1 VVTSEPGAAPVLA
14 RARALLLAHR
24 PEEALAELA
33 ALPAGD
39 AISAPAAHLRGWAL
53 LWLSRYPEAAETA
66 RAGLEAGGPD
76 PGLLQ
81 MLGRAE
87 QEMGRLEVAERALLD
102 GLALA
107 PQDPDLLCAYAR
119 LCLAAGQ
126 MDKAARLVDLAAAQA
141 PDAAVVYSTRA
152 QVAFAR
158 GDDREAQRI
167 SREYVAA
174 YPEDP
179 AAHAL
184 LGTASAARGQVG
196 EAYSGMRQAAAAA
209 PGEQIL
215 AESAL
220 EMRIAQHPLLAPVRP
235 IMRFGPLKTWVA
247 AIVVI
252 YGLRALGLPALAA
265 VAAALWLLLCVYSW
279 IVPPLV
285 RRWMRRHW
293 H

>member
-1 VVTSEPGAAPVLA
+1 MTSDPTASPVLA
-14 RARALLLAHR
+14 RARSLLLAHR
-24 PEEALAELA
+24 PQDALTELA

-39 AISAPAAHLRGWAL
+39 AIGAAASALRGFAL
-53 LWLSRYPEAAETA
+53 IQLERYPEAAAAA
-66 RAGLEAGGPD
+66 RAGLQAGGPD
-76 PGLLQ
+76 PDLLR

-87 QEMGRLEVAERALLD
+87 MEMGNLAVAERALLD
-102 GLALA
+102 GLAIA

-119 LCLAAGQ
+119 LCLADGQ
-126 MDKAARLVDLAAAQA
+126 IDKAAKLVDRAAAVE
-141 PDAAVVYSTRA
+141 PGSAVVFGTRV

-158 GDDREAQRI
+158 GDDRAAQRI

-179 AAHAL
+179 VAHAL
-184 LGTASAARGQVG
+184 LGSTSAMRGQVG
-196 EAYSGMRQAAAAA
+196 AAYAGMRQAAASA
-209 PGEQIL
+209 PGEQAY

-220 EMRIAQHPLLAPVRP
+220 EMRIAKHPLLAPVRP
-235 IMRFGPLKTWVA
+235 ILRFGPLKTWVA

-265 VAAALWLLLCVYSW
+265 VAAGVWLLLCVYSW
-279 IVPPLV
+279 VVPPLV
-285 RRWMRRHW
+285 RRWMRRRW